1 MFFFGIKLLVGTV
14 FQIHNF
20 YHPKYWS
27 YVTSYLSDFYHDM
40 LENYLMLLFQTE
52 RPGRGSWRLVPWFLP
67 TGTKHLHIHS
77 VFWNRARGGA
87 LL

>member
-14 FQIHNF
+14 FSNPQFLPSKILV
-20 YHPKYWS
+20 